1 MYTRC
6 PSCRAEICFQ
16 VPDNAANLPDGYKHK
31 IKCPN
36 CGVKI
41 AVRLPNRDAI
51 AAPQPTFMPQN
62 PNAFPAEPVHTAPVD
77 TAPVDEKAAKRQAR
91 AAAAANR
98 KSGRSRNVMIFIFAA
113 LLLVCSLLGHF
124 FADQGGA
131 TMEDIMGDIMGET
144 GSSEELTAGDFLSAL
159 SAFDGVGMLED
170 IAGDQMTAEYIKAIF
185 EENVADGL
193 VTVLPII
200 FFLGT
205 LLTAALALVIIF
217 FLGTLLTAALAL
229 VGFIVK
235 KYPRL
240 LHLILA
246 LGLLAVSACI
256 LFQPFLLSNA
266 GELELDLAQYFM
278 ETVIGDMNFL
288 LLAPAAIGVL
298 HTLFAL
304 IFLKSLKKKQ
314 A

>member
-62 PNAFPAEPVHTAPVD
+62 PNAFPAEPVHTAPVE

-170 IAGDQMTAEYIKAIF
+170 IAGDEMTAEYIKAIF

-205 LLTAALALVIIF
+205 LLTAALALV
-217 FLGTLLTAALAL
+217 
-229 VGFIVK
+229 GFIVK

-240 LHLILA
+240 VHLILA

-256 LFQPFLLSNA
+256 LFQPFLFSYA

-304 IFLKSLKKKQ
+304 IFLKSMKKRQ

>member
-62 PNAFPAEPVHTAPVD
+62 PNAFPAEPVYTAPVD

-170 IAGDQMTAEYIKAIF
+170 IAGDEMTAEYIKAIF

-205 LLTAALALVIIF
+205 LLTAALALV
-217 FLGTLLTAALAL
+217 
-229 VGFIVK
+229 GFIAK

-240 LHLILA
+240 IHLILA

-256 LFQPFLLSNA
+256 LFQPFLFSYA

-288 LLAPAAIGVL
+288 LLVPAAIGVL

-304 IFLKSLKKKQ
+304 IFLKSMKKRQ

>member
-62 PNAFPAEPVHTAPVD
+62 PNAFPAEPVHTAPVE

-170 IAGDQMTAEYIKAIF
+170 IAGDEMTAEYIKAIF

-205 LLTAALALVIIF
+205 LLTAALALV
-217 FLGTLLTAALAL
+217 
-229 VGFIVK
+229 GFIVK

-240 LHLILA
+240 VHLILA

-256 LFQPFLLSNA
+256 LFQPFLFSYA

-298 HTLFAL
+298 HVLFSL

>member
-62 PNAFPAEPVHTAPVD
+62 PNAFPAEPVHTAPVE

-170 IAGDQMTAEYIKAIF
+170 IAGDEMTAEYIKAVF

-193 VTVLPII
+193 VTVLP
-200 FFLGT
+200 
-205 LLTAALALVIIF
+205 IIF

-256 LFQPFLLSNA
+256 LFQPFLFSYA

-288 LLAPAAIGVL
+288 LLAPVAIGVL
-298 HTLFAL
+298 HVLFSL

>member
-62 PNAFPAEPVHTAPVD
+62 PNAFPAEPVHTAPVE

-170 IAGDQMTAEYIKAIF
+170 IAGDEMTAEYIKAIF

-205 LLTAALALVIIF
+205 LLTAALAL
-217 FLGTLLTAALAL
+217 A
-229 VGFIVK
+229 GFIVK

-240 LHLILA
+240 IHLILA

-256 LFQPFLLSNA
+256 LFQPFLFSYA

>member
-16 VPDNAANLPDGYKHK
+16 APDNAANLPDGYKHK

-62 PNAFPAEPVHTAPVD
+62 PNAFPAEPVYTAPVD

-170 IAGDQMTAEYIKAIF
+170 IAGDEMTAEYIKAIF

-205 LLTAALALVIIF
+205 LLTAALALV
-217 FLGTLLTAALAL
+217 
-229 VGFIVK
+229 GFIAK

-240 LHLILA
+240 IHLILA

-256 LFQPFLLSNA
+256 LFQPFLFSYA

>member
-77 TAPVDEKAAKRQAR
+77 TVPVDEKAAKRQAR
-91 AAAAANR
+91 AAAANR

-170 IAGDQMTAEYIKAIF
+170 IAGDEMTAEYIKAIF

-193 VTVLPII
+193 VTVLP
-200 FFLGT
+200 
-205 LLTAALALVIIF
+205 IIF

-256 LFQPFLLSNA
+256 LFQPFLFSYA

>member
-16 VPDNAANLPDGYKHK
+16 PPANAANLPDGYKHR
-31 IKCPN
+31 IKCPS
-36 CGVKI
+36 CGVTIGVK
-41 AVRLPNRDAI
+41 LPNRDAI
-51 AAPQPTFMPQN
+51 AQVQPTFTPAN
-62 PNAFPAEPVHTAPVD
+62 PNAYASEPIYNAGTSAAVPAD
-77 TAPVDEKAAKRQAR
+77 DKQAKREAR
-91 AAAAANR
+91 TLAKTQK
-98 KSGRSRNVMIFIFAA
+98 KSGRSRNAMIFIFAA
-113 LLLVCSLLGHF
+113 LLVVCSVLGYF

-131 TMEDIMGDIMGET
+131 TMEDILGESS
-144 GSSEELTAGDFLSAL
+144 SSEELTAGDFLSAL

-170 IAGDQMTAEYIKAIF
+170 IANDEMTADYIKAIF
-185 EENVADGL
+185 EESVADGL

-200 FFLGT
+200 FFLG
-205 LLTAALALVIIF
+205 A
-217 FLGTLLTAALAL
+217 LLTAALAL
-229 VGFIVK
+229 VGFIAK

-240 LHLILA
+240 IHLILA

-256 LFQPFLLSNA
+256 LFQPFLFSYA
-266 GELELDLAQYFM
+266 GELGLDLAQYFM

-288 LLAPAAIGVL
+288 LLVPVAIGVL

-304 IFLKSLKKKQ
+304 IFLKSMKKKQ

>member
-77 TAPVDEKAAKRQAR
+77 TVPVDEKAAKRQAR

-170 IAGDQMTAEYIKAIF
+170 IAGDEMTAEYIKAVF

-193 VTVLPII
+193 VTVLP
-200 FFLGT
+200 
-205 LLTAALALVIIF
+205 IIF

-256 LFQPFLLSNA
+256 LFQPFLFSYA
-266 GELELDLAQYFM
+266 GELGLDLAQYFM

>member
-62 PNAFPAEPVHTAPVD
+62 PNAFPAEPVHTAPVE

-170 IAGDQMTAEYIKAIF
+170 IAGDEMTAEYIKAVF

-200 FFLGT
+200 FFLAT
-205 LLTAALALVIIF
+205 ILTAALALI
-217 FLGTLLTAALAL
+217 
-229 VGFIVK
+229 GFIVK

-240 LHLILA
+240 IHLILA

-256 LFQPFLLSNA
+256 LFQPFLFSYA

>member
-62 PNAFPAEPVHTAPVD
+62 PNAFPAEPVHTAPVE

-170 IAGDQMTAEYIKAIF
+170 IAGDEMTAEYIKAIF

-205 LLTAALALVIIF
+205 LLTAALALV
-217 FLGTLLTAALAL
+217 
-229 VGFIVK
+229 GFIVK

-240 LHLILA
+240 IHLILA

-256 LFQPFLLSNA
+256 LFQPFLFSYA
-266 GELELDLAQYFM
+266 GELGLDLAQYFM

-298 HTLFAL
+298 HVLFSL

>member
-170 IAGDQMTAEYIKAIF
+170 IAGDEMTAEYIKAIF

-205 LLTAALALVIIF
+205 LLTAALALV
-217 FLGTLLTAALAL
+217 
-229 VGFIVK
+229 GFIVK

-240 LHLILA
+240 VHLILA

-256 LFQPFLLSNA
+256 LFQPFLFSYA

>member
-62 PNAFPAEPVHTAPVD
+62 PNAFPAEPVHTAPVE

-170 IAGDQMTAEYIKAIF
+170 IAGDEMTAEYIKAIF

-205 LLTAALALVIIF
+205 LLTAALALV
-217 FLGTLLTAALAL
+217 
-229 VGFIVK
+229 GFIVK

-240 LHLILA
+240 IHLILA

-256 LFQPFLLSNA
+256 LFQPFLFSYA

-304 IFLKSLKKKQ
+304 IFLQSLKKKQ

>member
-77 TAPVDEKAAKRQAR
+77 TVPVDEKAAKRQAR

-170 IAGDQMTAEYIKAIF
+170 IAGDEMTAEYIKAIF

-205 LLTAALALVIIF
+205 LLTAALALV
-217 FLGTLLTAALAL
+217 
-229 VGFIVK
+229 GFIVK

-240 LHLILA
+240 IHLILA

-256 LFQPFLLSNA
+256 LFQPFLFSYA

>member
-62 PNAFPAEPVHTAPVD
+62 PNAFPAEPVYTAPVD

-170 IAGDQMTAEYIKAIF
+170 IAGDEMTAEYIKAIF

-205 LLTAALALVIIF
+205 LLTAALALV
-217 FLGTLLTAALAL
+217 
-229 VGFIVK
+229 GFIAK

-240 LHLILA
+240 IHLILA

-256 LFQPFLLSNA
+256 LFQPFLFSYA

-304 IFLKSLKKKQ
+304 IFLKSMKKKQ

>member
-62 PNAFPAEPVHTAPVD
+62 PNAFPAEPVHTAPVE

-170 IAGDQMTAEYIKAIF
+170 IAGDEMTAEYIKAIF

-205 LLTAALALVIIF
+205 LLTAALALI
-217 FLGTLLTAALAL
+217 
-229 VGFIVK
+229 GFIAK

-240 LHLILA
+240 VHLILA

-256 LFQPFLLSNA
+256 LFQPFLFSYA

>member
-16 VPDNAANLPDGYKHK
+16 PPANAANLPDGYKHR
-31 IKCPN
+31 IKCPS
-36 CGVKI
+36 CGVTIGVK
-41 AVRLPNRDAI
+41 LPNRDAI
-51 AAPQPTFMPQN
+51 AQVQPTFTPAN
-62 PNAFPAEPVHTAPVD
+62 PNAYASEPIYNAGTAAAVPAD
-77 TAPVDEKAAKRQAR
+77 DKQAKREAR
-91 AAAAANR
+91 TLAKTQK
-98 KSGRSRNVMIFIFAA
+98 KSGRSRNAMIFIFAA
-113 LLLVCSLLGHF
+113 LLVVCSVLGYF

-131 TMEDIMGDIMGET
+131 TMEDILGESS
-144 GSSEELTAGDFLSAL
+144 SSEELTAGDFLSAL

-170 IAGDQMTAEYIKAIF
+170 IANDEMTADYIKTIF
-185 EENVADGL
+185 EESVADGL

-200 FFLGT
+200 FFLGA
-205 LLTAALALVIIF
+205 LLTA
-217 FLGTLLTAALAL
+217 TLAL
-229 VGFIVK
+229 VGFIAK

-240 LHLILA
+240 IHLILA

-256 LFQPFLLSNA
+256 LFQPFLFSYA
-266 GELELDLAQYFM
+266 GELGLDLAQYFM

-288 LLAPAAIGVL
+288 LLVPVAIGVL

-304 IFLKSLKKKQ
+304 IFLKSMKKKQ

>member
-62 PNAFPAEPVHTAPVD
+62 PNAFPAEPVHTAPVE

-170 IAGDQMTAEYIKAIF
+170 IAGDEMTAEYIKAVF

-205 LLTAALALVIIF
+205 LLTAALALV
-217 FLGTLLTAALAL
+217 
-229 VGFIVK
+229 GFIVK

-240 LHLILA
+240 VHLILA

-256 LFQPFLLSNA
+256 LFQPFLFSYA

>member
-62 PNAFPAEPVHTAPVD
+62 PNAFPAEPVHTAPVEA
-77 TAPVDEKAAKRQAR
+77 APADEKAAKRQAR

-131 TMEDIMGDIMGET
+131 TMEDIMGET

-170 IAGDQMTAEYIKAIF
+170 IAGDEMTAEYIKAIF

-205 LLTAALALVIIF
+205 LLTAALALV
-217 FLGTLLTAALAL
+217 
-229 VGFIVK
+229 GFIVK

-240 LHLILA
+240 IHLILA

-256 LFQPFLLSNA
+256 LFQPFLFSYA

>member
-51 AAPQPTFMPQN
+51 AAPQPTFMPTRSRVN
-62 PNAFPAEPVHTAPVD
+62 PNAFPAEPVHTAPVE

-131 TMEDIMGDIMGET
+131 TMEDIMGET

-159 SAFDGVGMLED
+159 SAFDGAGMLED
-170 IAGDQMTAEYIKAIF
+170 IAGDEMTAEYIKAIF

-205 LLTAALALVIIF
+205 LLTAALALV
-217 FLGTLLTAALAL
+217 
-229 VGFIVK
+229 GFIVK

-240 LHLILA
+240 VHLILA

-256 LFQPFLLSNA
+256 LFQPFLFSYA

-288 LLAPAAIGVL
+288 LLAPAASACC
-298 HTLFAL
+298 TP
-304 IFLKSLKKKQ
+304 SSPSSS
-314 A
+314 

>member
-16 VPDNAANLPDGYKHK
+16 VPENAANLPDGYKHK

-62 PNAFPAEPVHTAPVD
+62 PNAFPAEPVYTAPVD

-170 IAGDQMTAEYIKAIF
+170 IAGDEMTAEYIKAIF

-193 VTVLPII
+193 VTVLP
-200 FFLGT
+200 
-205 LLTAALALVIIF
+205 IIF

-256 LFQPFLLSNA
+256 LFQPFLFSYA

>member
-131 TMEDIMGDIMGET
+131 TMEDIMGET

-159 SAFDGVGMLED
+159 SAFDGAGMLED
-170 IAGDQMTAEYIKAIF
+170 IAGDEMTAEYIKAIF

-205 LLTAALALVIIF
+205 LLTAALALV
-217 FLGTLLTAALAL
+217 
-229 VGFIVK
+229 GFIVK

-240 LHLILA
+240 VHLILA

-256 LFQPFLLSNA
+256 LFQPFLFSYA

>member
-62 PNAFPAEPVHTAPVD
+62 PNAFPAEPVYTAPVAA
-77 TAPVDEKAAKRQAR
+77 APADEKAAKRQAR

-131 TMEDIMGDIMGET
+131 TMEDIMGET

-170 IAGDQMTAEYIKAIF
+170 IAGDEMTAEYIKAIF

-205 LLTAALALVIIF
+205 LLTAALALV
-217 FLGTLLTAALAL
+217 
-229 VGFIVK
+229 GFIVK

-240 LHLILA
+240 VHLILA

-256 LFQPFLLSNA
+256 LFQPFLFSYA

-298 HTLFAL
+298 HVLFSL

>member
-1 MYTRC
+1 MYARC
-6 PSCRAEICFQ
+6 PSSRAEICFQ

-62 PNAFPAEPVHTAPVD
+62 PNAFPAEPVHTAPVE

-170 IAGDQMTAEYIKAIF
+170 IAGDEMTAEYIKAIF

-205 LLTAALALVIIF
+205 LLTAALALV
-217 FLGTLLTAALAL
+217 
-229 VGFIVK
+229 GFIVK

-240 LHLILA
+240 IHLILA

-256 LFQPFLLSNA
+256 LFQPFLFSYA

-288 LLAPAAIGVL
+288 VFVPVAIGVL
-298 HTLFAL
+298 HVLFSL
-304 IFLKSLKKKQ
+304 IFLKSLKKKH

>member
-62 PNAFPAEPVHTAPVD
+62 PNAFPAEPVHTAPVE

-131 TMEDIMGDIMGET
+131 TMEDIMGET

-170 IAGDQMTAEYIKAIF
+170 IAGDEMTAEYIKAIF

-205 LLTAALALVIIF
+205 LLTAALALV
-217 FLGTLLTAALAL
+217 
-229 VGFIVK
+229 GFIAK

-240 LHLILA
+240 IHLILA

-256 LFQPFLLSNA
+256 LFQPFLFSYA

>member
-62 PNAFPAEPVHTAPVD
+62 PNAFPAEPVHTAPVE

-170 IAGDQMTAEYIKAIF
+170 IAGDEMTAEYIKAIF

-205 LLTAALALVIIF
+205 LLTAALALV
-217 FLGTLLTAALAL
+217 
-229 VGFIVK
+229 GFIVK

-240 LHLILA
+240 IHLILA

-256 LFQPFLLSNA
+256 LFQPFLFSYA

-288 LLAPAAIGVL
+288 LLAPVAIGVL
-298 HTLFAL
+298 HVLFSL

>member
-16 VPDNAANLPDGYKHK
+16 PPANAANLPDGYKHR
-31 IKCPN
+31 IKCPS
-36 CGVKI
+36 CGVTIGVK
-41 AVRLPNRDAI
+41 LPNRDAI
-51 AAPQPTFMPQN
+51 AQVQPTFTPAN
-62 PNAFPAEPVHTAPVD
+62 PNAYASEPIYNAGTAAAVPAD
-77 TAPVDEKAAKRQAR
+77 DKQAKREAR
-91 AAAAANR
+91 TLAKTQK
-98 KSGRSRNVMIFIFAA
+98 KSGRSRNAMIFIFAA
-113 LLLVCSLLGHF
+113 LLVVCSVLGYF

-131 TMEDIMGDIMGET
+131 TMEDILGESS
-144 GSSEELTAGDFLSAL
+144 SSEELTAGDFLSAL

-170 IAGDQMTAEYIKAIF
+170 IANDEMTADYIKAIF
-185 EENVADGL
+185 EESVADGL

-200 FFLGT
+200 FFLG
-205 LLTAALALVIIF
+205 A
-217 FLGTLLTAALAL
+217 LLTAALAL
-229 VGFIVK
+229 VGFIAK

-240 LHLILA
+240 IHLILA

-256 LFQPFLLSNA
+256 LFQPFLFSYA
-266 GELELDLAQYFM
+266 GELGLDLAQYFM

-288 LLAPAAIGVL
+288 LLVPVAIGVL

-304 IFLKSLKKKQ
+304 IFLKSMKKKQ

>member
-16 VPDNAANLPDGYKHK
+16 VPENAANLPDGYKHK

-62 PNAFPAEPVHTAPVD
+62 PNAFPAEPVHTAPVE

-170 IAGDQMTAEYIKAIF
+170 IAGDEMTAEYIKAIF
-185 EENVADGL
+185 EESVADGL
-193 VTVLPII
+193 VTVLP
-200 FFLGT
+200 
-205 LLTAALALVIIF
+205 IIF

-256 LFQPFLLSNA
+256 LFQPFLFSYA

-298 HTLFAL
+298 HVLFSL

>member
-16 VPDNAANLPDGYKHK
+16 PPANAANLPDGYKHR
-31 IKCPN
+31 IKCPS
-36 CGVKI
+36 CGVTIGVK
-41 AVRLPNRDAI
+41 LPNRDAI
-51 AAPQPTFMPQN
+51 AQVQPTFTPAN
-62 PNAFPAEPVHTAPVD
+62 PNAYASEPIYNAGTAAAVPAD
-77 TAPVDEKAAKRQAR
+77 DKQAKREAR
-91 AAAAANR
+91 TLAKTQK
-98 KSGRSRNVMIFIFAA
+98 KSGRSRNAMIFIFAA
-113 LLLVCSLLGHF
+113 LLIVCSVLGYF

-131 TMEDIMGDIMGET
+131 TMEDILGESS
-144 GSSEELTAGDFLSAL
+144 SSEELTAGDFLSAL

-170 IAGDQMTAEYIKAIF
+170 IANDEMTADYIKAIF
-185 EENVADGL
+185 EESVADGL

-200 FFLGT
+200 FFLG
-205 LLTAALALVIIF
+205 A
-217 FLGTLLTAALAL
+217 LLTAALAL
-229 VGFIVK
+229 VGFIAK

-240 LHLILA
+240 IHLILA

-256 LFQPFLLSNA
+256 LFQPFLFSYA
-266 GELELDLAQYFM
+266 GELGLDLAQYFM

-288 LLAPAAIGVL
+288 LLVPVAIGVL

-304 IFLKSLKKKQ
+304 IFLKSMKKKQ

>member
-62 PNAFPAEPVHTAPVD
+62 PNAFPAEPVHTAPVE

-170 IAGDQMTAEYIKAIF
+170 IAGDEMTAEYIKAIF

-205 LLTAALALVIIF
+205 LLTAALALV
-217 FLGTLLTAALAL
+217 
-229 VGFIVK
+229 GFIVK

-240 LHLILA
+240 IHLILA

-256 LFQPFLLSNA
+256 LFQPFLFSYA
-266 GELELDLAQYFM
+266 GELGLDLAQYFM

>member
-62 PNAFPAEPVHTAPVD
+62 PNAFPAEPVHTAPVEA
-77 TAPVDEKAAKRQAR
+77 APADEKAAKRQAR

-170 IAGDQMTAEYIKAIF
+170 IAGDEMTAEYIKAIF

-205 LLTAALALVIIF
+205 LLTAALALV
-217 FLGTLLTAALAL
+217 
-229 VGFIVK
+229 GFIVK

-240 LHLILA
+240 VHLILA

-256 LFQPFLLSNA
+256 LFQPFLFSYA

-298 HTLFAL
+298 HVLFSL

>member
-62 PNAFPAEPVHTAPVD
+62 PNAFPAEPVHTAPVE

-170 IAGDQMTAEYIKAIF
+170 IAGDELTAEYIKAIF

-205 LLTAALALVIIF
+205 LLTAALALV
-217 FLGTLLTAALAL
+217 
-229 VGFIVK
+229 GFIVK

-240 LHLILA
+240 VHLILA

-256 LFQPFLLSNA
+256 LFQPFLFSYA

>member
-62 PNAFPAEPVHTAPVD
+62 PNAFPAEPVHTAPVEA
-77 TAPVDEKAAKRQAR
+77 APADEKAAKRQAR

-131 TMEDIMGDIMGET
+131 TMEDIMGET

-170 IAGDQMTAEYIKAIF
+170 IAGDEMTAEYIKAIF

-205 LLTAALALVIIF
+205 LLTAALALV
-217 FLGTLLTAALAL
+217 
-229 VGFIVK
+229 GFIVK

-240 LHLILA
+240 IHLILA

-256 LFQPFLLSNA
+256 LFQPFLFSYA
-266 GELELDLAQYFM
+266 GELGLDLAQYFM